1 MIYCLQVG
9 LLCFVVRYNCKQ
21 RLQNHKTPYLSLVF
35 SKSQYV
41 QINFVTPK
49 FYLFIVSFYW
59 FDVIYTFEFV
69 VNATGGKFSAM
80 LVNEIVKRTNQA
92 IEKTRLDKNVSSVL
106 APIPLSNRHGKCR
119 CKLEKNEVV
128 VRRYTG
134 QSCSLNLPKLT

>member
-1 MIYCLQVG
+1 M
-9 LLCFVVRYNCKQ
+9 
-21 RLQNHKTPYLSLVF
+21 
-35 SKSQYV
+35 
-41 QINFVTPK
+41 TPK

-106 APIPLSNRHGKCR
+106 DQYHCQTDMENVGV
-119 CKLEKNEVV
+119 N
-128 VRRYTG
+128 
-134 QSCSLNLPKLT
+134 